1 MKGGFMKKYLFLLLV
16 FLFQVLGFGAGAKD
30 SSQVLATA
38 SKEPGYQLVAS
49 TTSGMSGVMIKW
61 IKEDSLK
68 TGKVTVLFQNEKG
81 DSIEINGDFSTFNGT
96 KTLTFSAING
106 AGEAAKKF
114 IKNSNEITLVIQDK
128 KGNKSEEI
136 KFDVVKLASNW
147 K

>member
-1 MKGGFMKKYLFLLLV
+1 MKKYLFYV
-16 FLFQVLGFGAGAKD
+16 VIFLFSVLSFSAGKKESA
-30 SSQVLATA
+30 QILATP
-38 SKEPGYQLVAS
+38 SKEPGYMLTVT